1 MSEQQAEERAEVEEV
16 FVRGVHPTW
25 HDMERA
31 EIIAEAKKL
40 PVITPVIARLIVA
53 LEDAHERLAKIER
66 SRGVLR

>member
-1 MSEQQAEERAEVEEV
+1 MNEQEAEQKEEVEEV

-31 EIIAEAKKL
+31 AVIAEAKKL
-40 PVITPVIARLIVA
+40 PVITPIIAKMIVA